1 MNARRASS
9 LRWQLLVGVLVPVLV
24 FVALTAV
31 AAHRSA
37 LAAAN
42 TAYDRTL
49 LASAK
54 TIGEQLRV
62 QGEGAA
68 VRVTADLPYSAL
80 EAFEADMRSR
90 MYYRILGFQGETVS
104 GFDDLPGPRPPGAGR
119 NPYAA
124 LVHFY
129 DDEFRGQP
137 VRMAVLLQPVS
148 GPAGLGM
155 ATIQVAET
163 FELRRSMADELLTQ
177 TLVRQAL
184 QILLIAAVVVWV
196 VQRATRPVRALG
208 ALLAARPAGDLSPL
222 PTGQAPRELLPLID
236 ATNSVMSR
244 LARLLE
250 HQKRFV
256 RDASHQLRTPLAVL
270 KAQLQSAAR
279 GDVAPSQALAEVAE
293 TVDRATLLANQLLAL
308 AKVEQIREQADAP
321 VTDWAD
327 AVRQV
332 ALDLSPLIVARQL
345 DFDLALQPAR
355 VRAHEWALREL
366 SRNLIHNAIQHGPPG
381 GRLHI
386 RLQTDRHHAA
396 LTVSD
401 SGPGLDAEARAR
413 LFQAFAARGPAAGS
427 GLGLAICHGIVTGL
441 GGQLSLDNRE
451 LQGRVIGLDA
461 TARLPLE
468 PAPPTAPDHAEGQSP
483 P

>member
-9 LRWQLLVGVLVPVLV
+9 LRWQLLAGVLVPVLV

-184 QILLIAAVVVWV
+184 QILLIAAVVVWGAARDPP
-196 VQRATRPVRALG
+196 RACAGRFAG
-208 ALLAARPAGDLSPL
+208 RPAGRRPV
-222 PTGQAPRELLPLID
+222 PPAHGPGP
-236 ATNSVMSR
+236 
-244 LARLLE
+244 ARAAASDRR
-250 HQKRFV
+250 HQQR
-256 RDASHQLRTPLAVL
+256 
-270 KAQLQSAAR
+270 
-279 GDVAPSQALAEVAE
+279 DVAP
-293 TVDRATLLANQLLAL
+293 
-308 AKVEQIREQADAP
+308 
-321 VTDWAD
+321 
-327 AVRQV
+327 
-332 ALDLSPLIVARQL
+332 
-345 DFDLALQPAR
+345 
-355 VRAHEWALREL
+355 
-366 SRNLIHNAIQHGPPG
+366 
-381 GRLHI
+381 
-386 RLQTDRHHAA
+386 
-396 LTVSD
+396 
-401 SGPGLDAEARAR
+401 
-413 LFQAFAARGPAAGS
+413 GPAAG
-427 GLGLAICHGIVTGL
+427 
-441 GGQLSLDNRE
+441 
-451 LQGRVIGLDA
+451 
-461 TARLPLE
+461 
-468 PAPPTAPDHAEGQSP
+468 APEALRA
-483 P
+483 